1 MLLRVGHH
9 AVTERRKTGTASGL
23 VEVESHDFN
32 RGSVSIHLR
41 KNLQSYNK
49 KTIKKDFPQFKKL
62 HNETKER
69 LQNNHEWLPASVGF

>member
-32 RGSVSIHLR
+32 RGSVSKDYQYFQKEYVNTL
-41 KNLQSYNK
+41 LLYLL
-49 KTIKKDFPQFKKL
+49 TIPISSLARLVAASLFPY
-62 HNETKER
+62 
-69 LQNNHEWLPASVGF
+69 PAV